1 MLQKTKNRDDTKK
14 IVAASQCLAQVVEVL
29 EIVEVVVVEVV
40 VVIVFVVCDCRAIE
54 PGPVRFRCTN
64 TDRL

>member
-1 MLQKTKNRDDTKK
+1 
-14 IVAASQCLAQVVEVL
+14 VPEV
-29 EIVEVVVVEVV
+29 VEVVVEEVVVVAVVVVEVFVEVV

-54 PGPVRFRCTN
+54 PGPMRFRCTN

>member
-1 MLQKTKNRDDTKK
+1 MPE
-14 IVAASQCLAQVVEVL
+14 VVEVV
-29 EIVEVVVVEVV
+29 VEEVVVIAVVVVEVV

-54 PGPVRFRCTN
+54 PGPMRFRCTN